1 MALEQRKQRAPLK
14 AEKKSQPG
22 TAAHSVAIPDKLYF
36 RIGEVAELCGLPAHV
51 LRFWETEFPQLQPN
65 KGGSGQRLYRKQDV
79 EFVLEL
85 QRLLHQEK
93 FTIAGARQ
101 LLAEK
106 RRSGP
111 DQTPRAAKRTLQPL
125 PAAPDLQTMRGE
137 LRAILGLLTEKP
149 LLGAGAHTTPAASR
163 KIRPAAPKLRRTAA
177 EDTPLLF

>member
-22 TAAHSVAIPDKLYF
+22 AAVAIPDKLYF

-51 LRFWETEFPQLQPN
+51 LRFWETEFPQLKPN

-137 LRAILGLLTEKP
+137 LRAILGLLTENP

-163 KIRPAAPKLRRTAA
+163 KIRPAAPKLQRTAA